1 MSRRWTA
8 KCWMGS
14 SSGYV
19 DIEVNAS
26 SINGAKEQ
34 LERVYGAEQIV
45 NLREIRSSGSG
56 FGSGMD
62 MDGTV
67 AFLLVV
73 VGLIILVS
81 FWPFIL
87 GGATIWAI
95 YKIYKLFK

>member
-1 MSRRWTA
+1 
-8 KCWMGS
+8 MGS

-56 FGSGMD
+56 SGSGMD

-73 VGLIILVS
+73 VGLIVLVS

>member
-1 MSRRWTA
+1 
-8 KCWMGS
+8 MGS

-56 FGSGMD
+56 SGSGMD

-67 AFLLVV
+67 AFLLVI
-73 VGLIILVS
+73 VGLFILVS

-87 GGATIWAI
+87 GGAIIWAI

>member
-1 MSRRWTA
+1 
-8 KCWMGS
+8 MGS